1 MSNREEVLKETWN
14 HLRRRI
20 CQAHNSKRDESVIL
34 EALDKEFVKLGRR
47 LLKLQVS
54 KSSYQI
60 LKVDPTY
67 ITRGHISL
75 RSNDGHCINIY
86 EKDWELF
93 NEWVNFPAEEKM
105 IHYKT
110 TVKIGDRGYT
120 TRTIFPKEPR
130 VMSRHEIYEQSK
142 KNLEGEGWDD

>member
-1 MSNREEVLKETWN
+1 MSDKEDILKETWN

-20 CQAHNSKRDESVIL
+20 CQAHNSKREESVIL
-34 EALDKEFVKLGRR
+34 EAMDEEFVKLGRR

-54 KSSYQI
+54 KSSYRI
-60 LKVDPTY
+60 LKVDPTH

-75 RSNDGHCINIY
+75 RSNDGHCVNIY

-93 NEWVNFPAEEKM
+93 NEWVNCPAEEKVV
-105 IHYKT
+105 HYKA

-120 TRTIFPKEPR
+120 TRTTFPKEPR
-130 VMSRHEIYEQSK
+130 VPSRHEIYEESK
-142 KNLEGEGWDD
+142 KRLEGEGWDD